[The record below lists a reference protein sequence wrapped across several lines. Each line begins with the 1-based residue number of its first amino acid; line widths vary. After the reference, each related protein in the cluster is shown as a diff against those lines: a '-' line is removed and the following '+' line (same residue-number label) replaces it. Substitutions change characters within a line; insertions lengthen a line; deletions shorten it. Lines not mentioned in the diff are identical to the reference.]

1 MSLCV
6 GVCMGLHL
14 NVCVCICMYV
24 CLYVFIYEGS
34 RILLNTR
41 DPLHYLFDENF
52 WNNRRGQTDYNTLVN
67 KHFVS

>member
-1 MSLCV
+1 MHMWMNNTKNN
-6 GVCMGLHL
+6 GVCL
-14 NVCVCICMYV
+14 CIYV
-24 CLYVFIYEGS
+24 KKR
-34 RILLNTR
+34 RILLNSR